1 MSEGKPTARSDLL
14 GGAGWVGFGLLII
27 VESLRMDRFTSMG
40 GTLYTMPGLVPGL
53 LGTLLVLLGLSL
65 AWRGWRRRR
74 LQRLGESAQLRPLL
88 NRRVVVMLA
97 TSLVYA
103 IGLVGRAPFAASTA
117 LFVAVFVYVFA
128 PPEAPPLRRGMV
140 AVAAGILTSLA
151 VVLVF
156 ERVFFVRLP

>member
-1 MSEGKPTARSDLL
+1 MNDRPPSARSDLL
-14 GGAGWVGFGLLII
+14 GGAGWVAFGVLII
-27 VESLRMDRFTSMG
+27 VESLRMDRFTGMG

-53 LGTLLVLLGLSL
+53 LGALLVLLGLSL

-74 LQRLGESAQLRPLL
+74 LHRHGDSVHPQPLL
-88 NRRVVVMLA
+88 NRRIVVMLA
-97 TSLVYA
+97 ASLVYA
-103 IGLVGRAPFAASTA
+103 IGLVGRAPFAPSTA

-128 PPEAPPLRRGMV
+128 PPDAPPLRRGMV

-156 ERVFFVRLP
+156 ERLFFVRLP